1 MPFAGDYS
9 GQETKH
15 PPLSPRAFR
24 RASRAIPAVVKK
36 SCRTSWSWP
45 GPIAPK
51 PSPSS
56 CRSPVTPVP
65 PPLRVLPLRTPFFD
79 RGWGKA
85 TQPIDVNVQS
95 DIAKLIEEGG
105 KRARGHVPLSLVETE
120 KPAAA

>member
-1 MPFAGDYS
+1 
-9 GQETKH
+9 
-15 PPLSPRAFR
+15 
-24 RASRAIPAVVKK
+24 
-36 SCRTSWSWP
+36 
-45 GPIAPK
+45 
-51 PSPSS
+51 
-56 CRSPVTPVP
+56 VP